1 MFVDRCKYTTKYGK
15 THVRYL
21 LRESFRE
28 NGKVRHR
35 TILNLT
41 PYGEEAALAIQYALK
56 HRRELAQ
63 TAKQLPGARGSRP
76 CDWRR
81 NTPPATC

>member
-21 LRESFRE
+21 LRESFRK
-28 NGKVRHR
+28 NGKVKHR

-41 PYGEEAALAIQYALK
+41 PYGEQTALAIQYALK

-63 TAKQLPGARGSRP
+63 TAKRLPKSSGRFAQAR
-76 CDWRR
+76 W
-81 NTPPATC
+81 ATWN